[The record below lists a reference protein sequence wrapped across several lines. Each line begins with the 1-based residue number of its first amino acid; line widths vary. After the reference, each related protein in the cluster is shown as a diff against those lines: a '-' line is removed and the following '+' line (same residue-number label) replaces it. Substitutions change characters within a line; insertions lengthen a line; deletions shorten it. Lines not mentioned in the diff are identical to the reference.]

1 MTTSTRRKSP
11 SKRDGRSRKG
21 SARTAQKPAERRY
34 GCEVPRIFTPPLRE
48 LTPETS
54 LGFSV
59 IEFAAVIGIDL
70 FPWQRWLLIHMLEL
84 LQDGTLRFG
93 TVVVLVARQN
103 GKSALSQVLALWIM
117 MALDWPV
124 VLGTAQDI
132 DTAEKVWSG
141 AVDLL
146 ESDEELAPLIRKV
159 NKTNGKKSLI
169 LEAFDEDGLGGNEYR
184 VKSANRRAGRG
195 FSGNLILL
203 DELREHQN
211 WFAWAAITHT
221 TMAQLLK
228 LIVCLSNAG
237 DATSVV
243 LAYFRKAAH
252 RALGDPDGICE
263 ADDALLAPTE
273 ADLGDDFEDDF
284 IDEVLD
290 EIDPAEHLGF
300 FEWSAPPGMDRR
312 NRDGWAQAN
321 PSMGHIPPLER
332 NIAQA
337 LAEPEWV
344 FRTEVLCQW
353 PDGAVDGPFLPGS
366 WEKGRNTPVE
376 DEHGRKVPA
385 AKDRLVGKTW
395 ACVDT
400 AFSRSMTYI
409 ALCGLRADG
418 VHQVEIRAARSGQEW
433 VKDWLLERADTIHSV
448 TGQSRGA
455 PVSKLMKDLAADRE
469 FAARIPVVDWQG
481 GDLAGATDEAWYA
494 VKDAKVRHNPQPTL
508 DIAAT
513 ASATKDWGD
522 QKVIDRKASPVDA
535 APLVAFVGAL
545 WLARRKVQAAPPPP
559 PPPELV
565 TAPSPSRGT
574 REANLNDVRF

>member
-1 MTTSTRRKSP
+1 VTASTRRKSP
-11 SKRDGRSRKG
+11 SKRDSRSRKG
-21 SARTAQKPAERRY
+21 TSRTNQKPGTIRY
-34 GCEVPRIFTPPLRE
+34 GCEIPRIFTPPLRE

-59 IEFAAVIGIDL
+59 IEFANVLGIDL
-70 FPWQRWLLIHMLEL
+70 YPWQRWLLIHMLEVL
-84 LQDGTLRFG
+84 DDEDRSLRFG

-103 GKSALSQVLALWIM
+103 GKSALSQVLALWMM

-146 ESDEELAPLIRKV
+146 ESDEELAPLIRKI
-159 NKTNGKKSLI
+159 NKTNGKKSLV
-169 LEAFDEDGLGGNEYR
+169 LETGNEYR

-263 ADDALLAPTE
+263 EEDDLLAPTG
-273 ADLGDDFEDDF
+273 ADLSVDFDE
-284 IDEVLD
+284 DEVDEFID

-300 FEWSAPPGMDRR
+300 FEWSAAPGKDRR
-312 NRDGWAQAN
+312 DRDGWAQAN

-337 LAEPEWV
+337 LSEPEWV

-353 PDGAVDGPFLPGS
+353 PDGSVEGPFLPGS
-366 WEKGRNTPVE
+366 WEKGRNTPVKGP
-376 DEHGRKVPA
+376 DGKLMA
-385 AKDRLVGKTW
+385 AKKDRLVGPVW
-395 ACVDT
+395 ACIDT
-400 AFSRSMTYI
+400 SFSRSTTYI
-409 ALCGLRADG
+409 VGVGHRADG
-418 VHQVEIRAARSGQEW
+418 VLQGELWAARAGNEW
-433 VKDWLLERADTIHSV
+433 VQDWLLERTDRIQAV

-455 PVSKLMKDLAADRE
+455 PVSKLMKDLAADRV
-469 FAARIPVVDWQG
+469 FTSKIPVIEWAG
-481 GDLAGATDEAWYA
+481 GDLGDALGEAFDA
-494 VKDAKVRHNPQPTL
+494 VKNVKVRHNPQKPL
-508 DIAAT
+508 DVAAS
-513 ASATKDWGD
+513 ASATQTLGAV
-522 QKVIDRKASPVDA
+522 KVIDRKASPVDA

-545 WLARRKVQAAPPPP
+545 WLARRRPAPPPP
-559 PPPELV
+559 PQRPPELV
-565 TAPSPSRGT
+565 TAGPSASRSSET
-574 REANLNDVRF
+574 NLNDVGF